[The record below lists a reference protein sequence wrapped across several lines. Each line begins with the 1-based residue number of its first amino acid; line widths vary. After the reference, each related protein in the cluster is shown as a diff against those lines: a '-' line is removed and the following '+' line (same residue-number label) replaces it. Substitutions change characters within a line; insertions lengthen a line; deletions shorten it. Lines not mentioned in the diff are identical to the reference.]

1 MLCIEQAKIYQR
13 PKFGRDR
20 AFGGWTIG
28 KWKCQIFAWLTRG
41 GGGGGGA
48 MLVDGSLWY
57 IDNMAA
63 KKTKAKIKPSFNKNG
78 QVSTK
83 KSLKHHF

>member
-1 MLCIEQAKIYQR
+1 MSNICLIN
-13 PKFGRDR
+13 
-20 AFGGWTIG
+20 T
-28 KWKCQIFAWLTRG
+28 
-41 GGGGGGA
+41 GGGGA